1 MLIQDTVSPWV
12 ILTPVPPMTVQVSG
26 QDVSALETSSLVWP
40 ACRDLSVSSRQ
51 SWQGCSEEAENW
63 S

>member
-1 MLIQDTVSPWV
+1 MLIRDPVSLWV
-12 ILTPVPPMTVQVSG
+12 ILTPDPPMTVQVSG
-26 QDVSALETSSLVWP
+26 RDVSALETCSVVWP